1 MWPDRR
7 NVSLGFDGLI
17 FRSQSSSRKLMILR
31 RMVLM
36 VIEGRTK
43 HQHERSSG
51 NEVGAPS
58 CRTEK
63 AS

>member
-17 FRSQSSSRKLMILR
+17 FRRQSSGRKLMILR

-36 VIEGRTK
+36 AIEGHTK
-43 HQHERSSG
+43 RQHERSSG
-51 NEVGAPS
+51 NEGGAPS
-58 CRTEK
+58 CRIEK
-63 AS
+63 AG